1 MLTELNVLVYLKQ
14 GRWDLSPLINE
25 FTGLSKSDRLL
36 AIVMGKI
43 VYYKDIDLLRALAV
57 IAVVIFH
64 FHQDWLPSG
73 YLGVDLFFVISGF
86 VITLQ
91 IAKRYKEGSFSISTF
106 FQRRIKRILPLV
118 TAVVLCL
125 HSAEVVPWVQVFD
138 QSSFS
143 IPSSPCLAPPL
154 HPPSPCLPP
163 PLPPSPP
170 SASQMKSSSSPSLP
184 PARSRA

>member
-1 MLTELNVLVYLKQ
+1 
-14 GRWDLSPLINE
+14 
-25 FTGLSKSDRLL
+25 
-36 AIVMGKI
+36 MGKI

-118 TAVVLCL
+118 TAVVLCTL
-125 HSAEVVPWVQVFD
+125 LVSPFIVMRAGLKTVALDANSALLCYSNIWHQLSLDSPTRTTGAYASTSKQFPALL
-138 QSSFS
+138 QPLSSRGR
-143 IPSSPCLAPPL
+143 
-154 HPPSPCLPP
+154 H
-163 PLPPSPP
+163 
-170 SASQMKSSSSPSLP
+170 
-184 PARSRA
+184 R